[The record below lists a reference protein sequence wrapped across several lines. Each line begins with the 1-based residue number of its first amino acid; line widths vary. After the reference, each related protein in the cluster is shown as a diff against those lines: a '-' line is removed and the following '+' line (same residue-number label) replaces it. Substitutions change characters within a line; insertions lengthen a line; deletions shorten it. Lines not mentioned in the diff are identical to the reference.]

1 MAGLP
6 DPEGGGDAEADPS
19 RACHVFPPLLHET
32 ETRYKDFESK
42 IFESCEP
49 RNISNPTFGPETADP
64 RKNRFDSR
72 NIRFMNPCPSVSRPR
87 PAAIVRTV
95 LDVPGPQRLIPR
107 TAPPGVIRLR
117 RLPDRGP
124 DHCCEKK
131 KAVRLPAAEGVPEAL
146 RKDPDRRTL
155 RDSKS
160 LSDFE
165 SIASRFESFRSKVE
179 SDSSGCE
186 SY

>member
-131 KAVRLPAAEGVPEAL
+131 GCPPSGRRRCPGSPSEGSRP
-146 RKDPDRRTL
+146 KDPSGL
-155 RDSKS
+155 EKP
-160 LSDFE
+160 FG
-165 SIASRFESFRSKVE
+165 FRIDCIEV
-179 SDSSGCE
+179 
-186 SY
+186 